1 MVALQII
8 EGGTL
13 RTTVLAE
20 VTLPTTDVDVGID
33 KIGLS
38 SVDFVSNVKFKHD
51 HSGKIIF
58 FAVTVLVRLVL
69 GCRAKH
75 P

>member
-1 MVALQII
+1 MSLKII

-13 RTTVLAE
+13 KTTVLAE

-33 KIGLS
+33 KIGLT

-51 HSGKIIF
+51 HSGIASTF
-58 FAVTVLVRLVL
+58 YATL
-69 GCRAKH
+69 G
-75 P
+75 